1 MRNLNRRVEKL
12 ETCDNANVPICRMKI
27 FNDTR
32 ENVER
37 QIADEE
43 AAAKADGETLMA
55 VIFVPHKGESKN
67 DFRKASG
74 LCPLDIPGWDVP
86 VNDQTEEKNG

>member
-1 MRNLNRRVEKL
+1 MRILNNRVEKL
-12 ETCDNANVPICRMKI
+12 ESCAKASIPVNRTRF

-32 ENVER
+32 ENVKR

-43 AAAKADGETLMA
+43 AAAKADGETMMA

-74 LCPLDIPGWDVP
+74 LSPLDIPGWDEP
-86 VNDQTEEKNG
+86 QK